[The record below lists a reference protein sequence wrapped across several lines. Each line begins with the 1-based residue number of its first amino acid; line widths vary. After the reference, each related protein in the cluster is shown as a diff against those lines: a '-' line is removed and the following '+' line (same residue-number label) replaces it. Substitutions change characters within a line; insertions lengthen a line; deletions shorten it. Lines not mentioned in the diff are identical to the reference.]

1 MTDLRLPLVI
11 LAVLF
16 GLLVLI
22 RMRPTARK
30 KSRESREA
38 LEAAEAKIAA
48 APNEVLRALALCEA
62 GEACV
67 ARWRR
72 NERALGYFLK
82 AMKADPTST
91 EIVERAVNALDHRPR
106 ALEAVLWRRLAV
118 TVWGERNGA
127 ATKLALR
134 ALSEIYGTK
143 LRNPTR
149 GRALTQA
156 IALLGR

>member
-1 MTDLRLPLVI
+1 MRIPLVV

-22 RMRPTARK
+22 RMRPTARR
-30 KSRESREA
+30 KSQASREA
-38 LEAAEAKIAA
+38 LAAAEAKIAS
-48 APNEVLRALALCEA
+48 APNEVERALAFCEA

-67 ARWRR
+67 ARLSR

-91 EIVERAVNALDHRPR
+91 EIVERVVNALDHRPR

-118 TVWGERNGA
+118 TGWGEKNSA
-127 ATKLALR
+127 ATKLVLR
-134 ALSEIYGTK
+134 ALSEVYGTK